1 MGVEITEQQAS
12 KKKLRVILLTHG
24 GAEKVLEKL
33 QVLSD
38 VTLAGVFIETAITPR
53 RSLKEKIKRSI
64 RYDGYLAT
72 AKKLARTFSKNGDN
86 AETAV
91 IKNGQQELSDLAKKM
106 SAPVHFVS
114 NYHTDEATK
123 LMREADADLGIIY
136 GTNIIK
142 ETVFGIPRLGSINF
156 HKGLA
161 PLYRGG
167 PPVFW
172 ELFNDEKEIGL
183 TVHFVAAKVDTG
195 DIILQE
201 TVPLRYD
208 YKHGLDFE
216 SFISEYGEGLKER
229 SAELVAEAVHLIA
242 TENVTGKKQDTTKG
256 TRYRLPTK
264 KEKDELKRRLR
275 TRRDSKQ

>member
-1 MGVEITEQQAS
+1 MTEQA

-33 QVLSD
+33 QALDD
-38 VTLAGVFIETAITPR
+38 VTVAGVFIETEITPR

-72 AKKLARTFSKNGDN
+72 AKKLARMVSKNGDG
-86 AETAV
+86 ADSSAV
-91 IKNGQQELSDLAKKM
+91 KNGQQELSELAKKM
-106 SAPVHFVS
+106 SAPVYFVS
-114 NYHTDEATK
+114 NYHTEEAIN

-167 PPVFW
+167 PPIFW

-201 TVPLRYD
+201 TVPLCYD

-216 SFISEYGEGLKER
+216 SFISEYNTGLKER
-229 SAELVAEAVHLIA
+229 SAELVAEAVRLIA
-242 TENVTGKKQDTTKG
+242 TESFDRKKQDTSKG

-264 KEKDELKRRLR
+264 KEKDELRRRLR
-275 TRRDSKQ
+275 TRRQ

>member
-1 MGVEITEQQAS
+1 MGVDATEQQAS

-33 QVLSD
+33 QALND
-38 VTLAGVFIETAITPR
+38 VVVAGVFIETQITPQ

-72 AKKLARTFSKNGDN
+72 AKKLARTFSKNANDT
-86 AETAV
+86 ETSA
-91 IKNGQQELSDLAKKM
+91 IKNGQQELSELAKKM

-114 NYHTDEATK
+114 SYHTDEAIN

-167 PPVFW
+167 PPIFW

-201 TVPLRYD
+201 TVALEYD

-216 SFISEYGEGLKER
+216 SFISEYSAGLKER
-229 SAELVAEAVHLIA
+229 SAELVAEAVRLIA
-242 TENVTGKKQDTTKG
+242 TENVTRKKQDTSKG

-264 KEKDELKRRLR
+264 KEKDELKKRLR
-275 TRRDSKQ
+275 KREAK